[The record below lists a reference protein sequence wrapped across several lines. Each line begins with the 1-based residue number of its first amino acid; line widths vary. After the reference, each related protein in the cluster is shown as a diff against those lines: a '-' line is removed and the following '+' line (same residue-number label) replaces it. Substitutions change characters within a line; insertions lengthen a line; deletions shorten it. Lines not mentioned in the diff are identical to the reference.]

1 MPLPRRWRFRCR
13 ASPTWRRNPKV
24 WQRLAYIYAD
34 MICMICLVQY
44 HWRSIDLYL
53 MCVFFRCHS
62 VRVTISVVTEK
73 NHGSGGILF
82 PEDHRS
88 GGWKIGELNFSVFQE
103 GFGELVVGGM
113 TLQHRKL
120 GELLGESWILD
131 HGHLPVGR
139 CVRHGWKQHPLKGA
153 GKRPPP
159 DGTMSSFSLNLRSSS
174 RGRGQEA
181 PKKKQSEILWGGW
194 GQYTNV

>member
-1 MPLPRRWRFRCR
+1 M
-13 ASPTWRRNPKV
+13 
-24 WQRLAYIYAD
+24 
-34 MICMICLVQY
+34 
-44 HWRSIDLYL
+44 
-53 MCVFFRCHS
+53 
-62 VRVTISVVTEK
+62 
-73 NHGSGGILF
+73 
-82 PEDHRS
+82 
-88 GGWKIGELNFSVFQE
+88 FQE

-159 DGTMSSFSLNLRSSS
+159 DGTMSSFSSVLRSSS

-181 PKKKQSEILWGGW
+181 PKKNTGLVGDYEVDEVNIQIYRHTKIPSTTLLACIFNSLCFI
-194 GQYTNV
+194 